1 MDDYIIPVDIE
12 YNREYLYECC
22 LDIKCWPLYTNDRG
36 KTLFSHH
43 KDIVFPLNVEA
54 IKIKNK
60 LLHTSTYS
68 FSYVPPGHET
78 GWHSDFT
85 RGATLILPL
94 DPEPHLIQ
102 FKVDDQDVDYFYS
115 TPVLTN
121 ADSIHNGINYTDKPR
136 FNLLFHIDKN
146 FHDMK
151 NIIKNDDFVTKWKQD
166 YNIAQ
171 TCDNQMI
178 KNFFDTHTDLETA
191 SIIITDDEL
200 IANAHSDKKIIFIG
214 KSNKYTSI
222 NVKKEVKDK
231 DIVNAIKYILDS
243 TCNVTQVTLGN
254 E

>member
-1 MDDYIIPVDIE
+1 MDEYIFPVDIE

-22 LDIKCWPLYTNDRG
+22 LDIKHWPIYSNDRG
-36 KTLFSHH
+36 KTLFSEH

-78 GWHSDFT
+78 GWHSDST
-85 RGATLILPL
+85 RGATLILPI
-94 DPEPHLIQ
+94 DPSPHLIK
-102 FKVDDQDVDYFYS
+102 FKVDDTDVDYFYS

-121 ADSIHNGINYTDKPR
+121 ADSYHNGVNYTDKPR
-136 FNLLFHIDKN
+136 FNLLFHIDKK

-151 NIIKNDDFVTKWKQD
+151 DIIKRDDFITKWKQD

-171 TCDNQMI
+171 VYTNSMV
-178 KNFFDTHTDLETA
+178 KHFFDTHNDIENS
-191 SIIITDDEL
+191 SILITDNTEL
-200 IANAHSDKKIIFIG
+200 ADMHNDKKIIFIG
-214 KSNKYTSI
+214 NHKAHTSI
-222 NVKKEVKDK
+222 ILKHGVKDK
-231 DIVNAIKYILDS
+231 DIVNTIKYILDS
-243 TCNVTQVTLGN
+243 TCNIKQVILGN